1 MGNTAQHT
9 GATVAPEGTAAAAD
23 FDSVQRF
30 VRVCREREDGFIEF
44 EFALGDPELCVE
56 LMLPETAFK
65 EFCAANKVTLL
76 EPHAAGGNWVER
88 MNEATHREYGDT
100 P

>member
-1 MGNTAQHT
+1 MGNTERQA
-9 GATVAPEGTAAAAD
+9 GVMAAPEGAAANAG
-23 FDSVQRF
+23 FDSVRRF

-56 LMLPETAFK
+56 LMLPEMAFR
-65 EFCAANKVTLL
+65 EFCAANEVTLL
-76 EPHAAGGNWVER
+76 EPHAEGGNWVER
-88 MNEATHREYGDT
+88 MNQATHREYGDM